1 MSGLGERIKNGWN
14 AFKGRD
20 PTKPLYG
27 YGSSFRPDRI
37 RLSRTNARS
46 IVNSI
51 YNRIAIDVSAM
62 NVEHVRLDENGNYK
76 ETINDEL
83 NRVLTRSANND
94 QTGRALFQDI
104 VMSMFDE
111 GCVAVIPV
119 DTDIDPENTE
129 SYKINSLRTG
139 KIVEWYPYEVRVE
152 AYDERV
158 GRKKEIILP
167 KGLVAIIENP
177 FYSIM
182 NEPNS
187 TLQRLI
193 RVLSQLD
200 RTNEETSAG
209 KMDLIVQLPY
219 TVKSKARQ
227 IQAESRR
234 KDLEAQLTGSQY
246 GIGYIDGT
254 ERVIQLNRS
263 IENNLWTQAKD
274 LTLDLYNQLGLTQSI
289 FDGTADEKTLLNYYD
304 RTVTPTIT
312 AIVEEMERKW
322 LSKTAIAQR
331 QAIRY
336 FRDPFKLI
344 PVSQLAEMSDKLT
357 RNEIMTSNEVRAVIG
372 LKPSND
378 PKADE
383 LRNSNL
389 NHPEDENAQEDLK
402 ETIDISKISEKKI

>member
-167 KGLVAIIENP
+167 KSLVAIIENP

-344 PVSQLAEMSDKLT
+344 PVSQLSDISDKLT

-389 NHPEDENAQEDLK
+389 NHPEDENTQEDLK